1 MQPEPVN
8 LYILHGDDE
17 QAVERFLAEL
27 KSRSQDINILRLDA
41 RSSEEDF
48 SNAVAALPFFAEQRL
63 VIYHQPLG
71 RLNAEK
77 ARQRF
82 LAVLEGLAVTTTL
95 VLVIADNL
103 EKRGKER
110 VWSVLNP
117 GHWLVKWAQGR
128 ENVSLRAF
136 NRPDVREMTGWILE
150 EARRQGGSFKPAAA
164 AALAAHLG
172 NETRIAAL
180 EIEKLL
186 TYAAGRAVEARDVEQ
201 LTPAEGPV
209 SIFEMVDALA
219 EGESG
224 KALNLTRRLLETQDA
239 QSLFAMI
246 VRQFRLL
253 LQAREILD
261 EGGESAEVAAE
272 LRQVPFVADKIAAQA
287 RRFTM
292 DRLVAIYHRLLEVDE
307 AAKTSQ
313 SPLETSLDLFIADLG
328 R

>member
-1 MQPEPVN
+1 MEIN
-8 LYILHGDDE
+8 LFILHGDDE
-17 QAVERFLAEL
+17 QALERFLGEL
-27 KSRSQDINILRLDA
+27 KGRSQALNIIRLDA

-48 SNAVAALPFFAEQRL
+48 SNAVATLPFFAEQRL

-71 RLNAEK
+71 RLTAEK

-82 LAVLEGLAVTTTL
+82 LAALEGLAETTTL
-95 VLVIADNL
+95 ALVIEDQM

-110 VWSVLNP
+110 FWGVLGE
-117 GHWLVKWAQGR
+117 GHWLVKWAKGR
-128 ENVSLRAF
+128 ENASLRAF
-136 NRPDVREMTGWILE
+136 ARPEVGEMTGWVLE
-150 EARRQGGSFKPAAA
+150 EAKRQGGEFKPAAA

-172 NETRIAAL
+172 NETRIAGL

-186 TYAAGRAVEARDVEQ
+186 TYAAGRAVEAADVEL

-219 EGESG
+219 AGESG
-224 KALNLTRRLLETQDA
+224 KALKLTRRLLETQDA

-261 EGGESAEVAAE
+261 EGGDDGVISGE
-272 LRQVPFVADKIAAQA
+272 LRQVPFVAKKLANQA
-287 RRFTM
+287 RRFRM
-292 DRLVAIYHRLLEVDE
+292 AQLEKIYRRLLEMDE

-313 SPLETSLDLFIADLG
+313 SPMDASIDLFIADLA